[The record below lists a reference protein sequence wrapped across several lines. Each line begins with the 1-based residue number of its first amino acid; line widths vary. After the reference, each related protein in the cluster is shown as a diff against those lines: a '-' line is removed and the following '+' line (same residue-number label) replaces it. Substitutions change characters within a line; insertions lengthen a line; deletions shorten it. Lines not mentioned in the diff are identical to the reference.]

1 MASVDPAALG
11 GGAGA
16 MIEVQVCYALPDT
29 QTLVALRLPIG
40 ATLREAIEASGIVAM
55 HPQIDLAQQRVGVF
69 GRIRALDSV
78 LENGDRVEIYRPLT
92 VDPKLAR
99 QRRVAKARHSGS
111 LEGRKWRAKDAR

>member
-1 MASVDPAALG
+1 MASVDPRLPG
-11 GGAGA
+11 GDGGA
-16 MIEVQVCYALPDT
+16 MLEVQVCYALPDT
-29 QTLVALRLPIG
+29 QTLVDVRLPPG
-40 ATLREAIEASGIVAM
+40 ATLREAIDASGIVTM

-69 GRIRALDSV
+69 GRIRALDSA

-99 QRRVAKARHSGS
+99 QRRVDKARHSGS

>member
-1 MASVDPAALG
+1 
-11 GGAGA
+11 

-29 QTLVALRLPIG
+29 QTLVDLRLPSG

-99 QRRVAKARHSGS
+99 QRRVDKARNSGS